1 MSAGSSASMRH
12 DESGKYNRNALVA
25 RAGVVRTF
33 GGLGGF
39 LALIFLGA
47 GIYLLQEAFSDPLR
61 AEAVGLIAGA
71 FIIALSTILVY
82 FLCTPPLGY
91 RRSKIRRRARS
102 RAPQRD
108 IQVATPVAVALTL
121 PIPVVTKENGA
132 DMPLPA

>member
-91 RRSKIRRRARS
+91 RRSKIRRARS
-102 RAPQRD
+102 PAPQREV
-108 IQVATPVAVALTL
+108 QVATPATVALTL